1 MFRGRQTPG
10 FWVYVNSRNTR
21 LLVANNTSLKKKKSL
36 DFIHMEVNVISTL
49 TEFLGPRD
57 SQQDWR
63 HDYPFNLTSEASCFL
78 VSRYSWK
85 ILMRVALK
93 AASLCSATSQP
104 KADPCKAPSLGGG
117 GAQVGV
123 PSLCPQEHL
132 PGRFFP
138 SQVLSAPQLS
148 ACGKCAFIHVG
159 CTLGWH
165 LGELLAMDPAVRP
178 CCTWGHHTGFFSFYC
193 KRSFN

>member
-21 LLVANNTSLKKKKSL
+21 LLVANNTSLKKKKKSL

-138 SQVLSAPQLS
+138 SQVLSPAALCLWEMRLHPRGLHAGVASRRAP
-148 ACGKCAFIHVG
+148 CDGPRCAS
-159 CTLGWH
+159 LLH
-165 LGELLAMDPAVRP
+165 LGTSHRLL
-178 CCTWGHHTGFFSFYC
+178 FFLLQAQL
-193 KRSFN
+193 